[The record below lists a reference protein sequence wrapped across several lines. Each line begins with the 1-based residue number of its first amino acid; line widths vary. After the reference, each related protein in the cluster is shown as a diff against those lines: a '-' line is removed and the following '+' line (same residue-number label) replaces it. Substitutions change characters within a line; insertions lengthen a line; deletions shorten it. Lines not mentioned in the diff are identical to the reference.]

1 MNAPIITLGMRLAM
15 ARRMAG
21 MSAKDMAR
29 ISGYSEKS
37 ISRYENDSQPVP
49 AAVLYIYQHECDVS
63 RDYIEGRAEL
73 TQEVLSSR
81 CTGESPCQGTLFARA
96 A

>member
-1 MNAPIITLGMRLAM
+1 MNVPTITLGMRLSM

-21 MSAKDMAR
+21 MSAKELAR
-29 ISGYSEKS
+29 ISGSSEKS
-37 ISRYENDSQPVP
+37 ISRYEAEREPVP
-49 AAVLYIYQHECDVS
+49 AAVLYIYQHEFNVS

-81 CTGESPCQGTLFARA
+81 CTGECPCQGTLFAPA